1 MKVNTH
7 IRKVYDRRQPKS
19 DYLKYWKVIRS
30 FAKAK
35 YKLNTADLDMLFFL
49 YSEKY
54 FGKKQF
60 NEFDN
65 LLSWDVNRF
74 SRLLRDGWISVF
86 RKRQGNKK
94 TLYELSYKG
103 NRMISSLYNKLNG
116 EEIPTSQSVNPMFAK
131 NVSYSD
137 KVYRNMI
144 KSMNKYIREQR

>member
-1 MKVNTH
+1 MSTNH
-7 IRKVYDRRQPKS
+7 
-19 DYLKYWKVIRS
+19 DYLKYWKVIRY
-30 FAKAK
+30 FVQAK
-35 YKLNTADLDMLFFL
+35 YGIRSADLDMLLFL

-54 FGKKQF
+54 FSKTQFKEF
-60 NEFDN
+60 NE
-65 LLSWDVNRF
+65 LLSWDVSRF

-103 NRMISSLYNKLNG
+103 KRMISSVYKKLNG
-116 EEIPTSQSVNPMFAK
+116 EEIPMSESANPMFAK

-144 KSMNKYIREQR
+144 IRMNKYIREQRQHHSQ

>member
-1 MKVNTH
+1 MSQKN
-7 IRKVYDRRQPKS
+7 
-19 DYLKYWKVIRS
+19 DYLKYWKVIRY
-30 FAKAK
+30 FVQAK
-35 YKLNTADLDMLFFL
+35 YGVKSADLDMLLFL

-54 FGKKQF
+54 FGKQQF
-60 NEFDN
+60 NDFDE

-74 SRLLRDGWISVF
+74 NRLLSGGWISVF

-103 NRMISSLYNKLNG
+103 KRMISSVYNKLNG
-116 EEIPTSQSVNPMFAK
+116 EEIPMSESANPMFAK

-144 KSMNKYIREQR
+144 TRMNKYIREQRQHHSQ

>member
-1 MKVNTH
+1 MSTNH
-7 IRKVYDRRQPKS
+7 
-19 DYLKYWKVIRS
+19 DYLKYWKVIRY
-30 FAKAK
+30 FVQAK
-35 YKLNTADLDMLFFL
+35 YGIRSADLDMLLFL

-54 FGKKQF
+54 FSKTQFKEF
-60 NEFDN
+60 NE
-65 LLSWDVNRF
+65 LLSWDVSRF

-103 NRMISSLYNKLNG
+103 KRMISSVYKKLNG
-116 EEIPTSQSVNPMFAK
+116 EEIPMSESANPMFAK

-144 KSMNKYIREQR
+144 IRMNKYIREQRQHHSQK